1 MPPHSVDC
9 LDLLEGQRAK
19 GKRGVNKRG
28 RKVSRF
34 ILRGKKNPPHWP
46 WLRGWRDCHQ
56 HLRNDGSP
64 ATSRLSLH
72 DCLRI
77 CTLILILHCCFA
89 NRQYSTWTIPYW
101 SSEVLRVHPE
111 HPLSV
116 LFEHL
121 LNWPLGHSRLLGV
134 IIPQAQEFA
143 ISDSVYRGLV
153 EVLIRGPCLD

>member
-1 MPPHSVDC
+1 MPY
-9 LDLLEGQRAK
+9 G
-19 GKRGVNKRG
+19 
-28 RKVSRF
+28 
-34 ILRGKKNPPHWP
+34 
-46 WLRGWRDCHQ
+46 
-56 HLRNDGSP
+56 
-64 ATSRLSLH
+64 
-72 DCLRI
+72 
-77 CTLILILHCCFA
+77 
-89 NRQYSTWTIPYW
+89 

-153 EVLIRGPCLD
+153 GVLIHGPCLEAPS